1 MLVLD
6 LVYEDDEYAVGIVE
20 LVNKQQKT
28 ANEIIKL
35 ALTNEKNILAV
46 QFLDSSL
53 VVDADHLLFAAQ
65 NAINAWRGRY
75 AITRELGLEL
85 MVYASAQRQIDR
97 AIEVMGIKNELVSLA
112 LVIVGTDRVSVE
124 TQLNH
129 IKNEVGSATS
139 DQFSMSE
146 ERLRSIM
153 NHFNIQDKELQ
164 AITVSNAPVD
174 IQKALSRC
182 VISRVSMTALE
193 S

>member
-6 LVYEDDEYAVGIVE
+6 LVYDDDEYAVGIVE

-35 ALTNEKNILAV
+35 ALTNEKNILAI

-97 AIEVMGIKNELVSLA
+97 AIEAMGIKNELVSLA

-129 IKNEVGSATS
+129 IKNEVQLQVTNSPC
-139 DQFSMSE
+139 
-146 ERLRSIM
+146 LR
-153 NHFNIQDKELQ
+153 NG
-164 AITVSNAPVD
+164 
-174 IQKALSRC
+174 
-182 VISRVSMTALE
+182 
-193 S
+193 